1 MSKKRKWKRQ
11 RKNARQYN
19 EIKAGL
25 WYTIGNMLIKG
36 IPFLTLPIFT
46 RLLSTADFGI
56 YNTYIS
62 YESVL
67 GIILGFGISGT
78 IKIAKVDFKDNFEQY
93 ISSILRFLLLVGGV
107 SLVIANFIGFL
118 WVPENSWLNP
128 LILNVLVLQSIST
141 AIYGVMSC
149 KFVIEG
155 DYIRNLSMA
164 FIMTGIN
171 IGSSLLLCY
180 IFMSS
185 NRAETRI
192 LGTCIGAVV
201 TAICIL
207 VSQSRKA
214 GLIRNPE
221 ANRYALK
228 LGIPLIPHQL
238 SISLLSQCDKIMIQA
253 MVGNSQAGI
262 YGLAVNITMV
272 ISVVLSSIDNAWTPN
287 FYRLL
292 AGEKY
297 RELKEKNNFLVM
309 LFMFLT
315 CGSLLIGPD
324 IIHIMA
330 EQEYWDS
337 VYALIPLTISVFINF
352 MYIFSVGVEYFCKKT
367 GYISLTTLV
376 CTAVNI
382 ILNYFFIIHFGYI
395 AAAYATCLSKLFLF
409 VLHHV
414 RAKKLLQEDIVSFKC
429 LNINLFFVCLTGVLT
444 IVYINNI
451 LVRYLLIGGG
461 VALMVSF
468 FKIRKIC

>member
-25 WYTIGNMLIKG
+25 WYTIGNMLIKS

-185 NRAETRI
+185 NRAEARI

-214 GLIRNPE
+214 GLIRNRVCSRLSVFYSTSSP
-221 ANRYALK
+221 
-228 LGIPLIPHQL
+228 IPW
-238 SISLLSQCDKIMIQA
+238 IS
-253 MVGNSQAGI
+253 
-262 YGLAVNITMV
+262 
-272 ISVVLSSIDNAWTPN
+272 
-287 FYRLL
+287 
-292 AGEKY
+292 
-297 RELKEKNNFLVM
+297 
-309 LFMFLT
+309 
-315 CGSLLIGPD
+315 
-324 IIHIMA
+324 
-330 EQEYWDS
+330 
-337 VYALIPLTISVFINF
+337 ALIV
-352 MYIFSVGVEYFCKKT
+352 
-367 GYISLTTLV
+367 
-376 CTAVNI
+376 
-382 ILNYFFIIHFGYI
+382 
-395 AAAYATCLSKLFLF
+395 
-409 VLHHV
+409 
-414 RAKKLLQEDIVSFKC
+414 VSSRSSSSA
-429 LNINLFFVCLTGVLT
+429 I
-444 IVYINNI
+444 
-451 LVRYLLIGGG
+451 
-461 VALMVSF
+461 
-468 FKIRKIC
+468 